1 MEKSQIQP
9 LFSVSDFV
17 AIVNQSLEYAFPVVE
32 IEGEVASFNINQGK
46 YIFFDIKDN
55 EAIVYC
61 FMMIW
66 QLRVPIEDGM
76 KVIITA
82 SPKLTQKGKFSLT
95 VKSIRPSGEGSIKK
109 SFEIL
114 KNKLSAEGIFTPERK
129 RSLPKYPEHIA
140 VISSTQAAGYADFI
154 KILNDRW
161 SGVKIDVA
169 NTLVQGSDAP
179 DQIISALNYF
189 NQQEKLSEVI
199 VIIRGGG
206 SEDDLSTFN
215 DEPLVRAIASSR
227 IPVLVGVGHEINESL
242 ADLAADVSASTP
254 SNAAQI
260 LVPNKYDVIKSNYI
274 QIKYLI
280 SKIDQN
286 IIQQKKFLKSNL
298 EKVINLMNLHI
309 ENYINRLKST
319 KKTIHQLDPN
329 ILLFRGY
336 SILRGKIEL
345 NNVIEIE
352 TYEKIIKAEVKNV
365 REK

>member
-1 MEKSQIQP
+1 MEKSQPQP
-9 LFSVSDFV
+9 IFSVSDFV
-17 AIVNQSLEYAFPVVE
+17 AIVNQSLDYAFPVVE

-55 EAIVYC
+55 ESIVNC
-61 FMMIW
+61 FMMVW
-66 QLRVPIEDGM
+66 QLRTPIENGM

-114 KNKLSAEGIFTPERK
+114 KNKLSEEGIFAPERK
-129 RSLPKYPEHIA
+129 RSLPKYPEHVA
-140 VISSTQAAGYADFI
+140 VISSVKAAGYADFI

-161 SGVKIDVA
+161 SGIKIDVA
-169 NTLVQGSDAP
+169 NTLVQGSGAP
-179 DQIISALNYF
+179 DQIISAINYF
-189 NQQEKLSEVI
+189 NQQEKLPEVV

-215 DEPLVRAIASSR
+215 DEPLVRAIALSR
-227 IPVLVGVGHEINESL
+227 IPTLVGVGHEINESL
-242 ADLAADVSASTP
+242 ADLASDVSAVTP

-274 QIKYLI
+274 QIKYLA
-280 SKIDQN
+280 SKIYQN
-286 IIQQKKFLKSNL
+286 IIQQEKLLRFNL
-298 EKVINLMNLHI
+298 ENVINLINLNI
-309 ENYINRLKST
+309 ENYFNKVEST
-319 KKTIHQLDPN
+319 KKIIHQLDPK
-329 ILLFRGY
+329 ILLSRGY
-336 SILRGKIEL
+336 SILRGEIKL
-345 NNVIEIE
+345 NNLIEIE
-352 TYEKIIKAEVKNV
+352 TYKKIIKAEVKYV